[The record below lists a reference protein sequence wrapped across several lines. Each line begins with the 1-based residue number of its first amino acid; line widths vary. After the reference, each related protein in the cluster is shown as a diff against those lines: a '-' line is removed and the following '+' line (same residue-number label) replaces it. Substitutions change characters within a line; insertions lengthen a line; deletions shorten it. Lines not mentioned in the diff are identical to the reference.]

1 MNASGAQRLFHNPDP
16 VDNLPQPDYMFEV
29 TGFESNYLMNEGP
42 QLLQEED
49 LKEPFQP
56 DNECKGWC
64 NDSEQRRI
72 AANLILD

>member
-1 MNASGAQRLFHNPDP
+1 
-16 VDNLPQPDYMFEV
+16 MFEV
-29 TGFESNYLMNEGP
+29 IGFESNYLMYEGP

-64 NDSEQRRI
+64 NNSEQRRI